1 MFGQIVQSELMAVMV
16 GDDGR
21 LVALDGA
28 QANEQ
33 YQLSYNARTG
43 YVAKK
48 GKII

>member
-28 QANEQ
+28 QANDQ
-33 YQLSYNARTG
+33 YQLPYNARQG
-43 YVAKK
+43 YLATKQ
-48 GKII
+48 G